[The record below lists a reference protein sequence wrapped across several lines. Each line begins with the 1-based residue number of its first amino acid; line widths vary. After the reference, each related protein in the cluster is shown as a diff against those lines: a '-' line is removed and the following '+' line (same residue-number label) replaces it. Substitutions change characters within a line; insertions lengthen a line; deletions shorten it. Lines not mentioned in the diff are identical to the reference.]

1 MRPFAAMLMEMI
13 ASVLRGSL
21 SIVGCVP
28 GDRDSRSSWL
38 PRWPPGRP
46 DPDVDGVACA
56 CTCREG
62 KVDGR
67 DLDARGS
74 RVPEPSRAAA
84 KTAEAGT
91 IGQPRPTPVHGC

>member
-1 MRPFAAMLMEMI
+1 VEAFVPPAA
-13 ASVLRGSL
+13 SL
-21 SIVGCVP
+21 GTETAGHP
-28 GDRDSRSSWL
+28 G
-38 PRWPPGRP
+38 WPPGRL

-74 RVPEPSRAAA
+74 RVPEASRASAR
-84 KTAEAGT
+84 TTEAGT
-91 IGQPRPTPVHGC
+91 TGRPQPTPVHGC